1 MELMEKAD
9 NAEHIE
15 LSILYHRGVWAAADS
30 LLSSV
35 LMYGV
40 LLNNSSLSA
49 GQPTERKKPPG
60 VILCTVGFKWL
71 HKRVTQHLSSILTTI
86 YCKHLYSFMAPG
98 TDCT

>member
-1 MELMEKAD
+1 MQKAD
-9 NAEHIE
+9 NAEHIKHA
-15 LSILYHRGVWAAADS
+15 ILYHRGAWAAADS

-49 GQPTERKKPPG
+49 GQPTERKKPAG

-71 HKRVTQHLSSILTTI
+71 HKRVTKHLFSILTTM
-86 YCKHLYSFMAPG
+86 YCKRLYSFMAAG
-98 TDCT
+98 ADCT

>member
-1 MELMEKAD
+1 MEKAD

-49 GQPTERKKPPG
+49 GQPTERKKLPG
-60 VILCTVGFKWL
+60 VILCTVGFKW
-71 HKRVTQHLSSILTTI
+71 QHLSSILTTM
-86 YCKHLYSFMAPG
+86 YCKHLYSFMAAG